1 MKYQDLS
8 KEELLKIVE
17 KQEEELRSN
26 KYGLFWD
33 SEKEPEQ
40 VVLDCE
46 DNLPILERVLGK
58 EIKTTEDDYNILIEG
73 DNYHALTVLNYTHK
87 EKIDVIYIDPP
98 YNTGKQDFVYNDR
111 YVDKED
117 GYRHSK
123 WLNFM
128 EKRLN
133 LARRLL
139 KENGVIFISID
150 DNEVAQLKLLCDK
163 IFDGNTSKGGKTNF
177 IACLPTIMNL
187 KGNND
192 QFGFAGTHE
201 YTLVYAKNIEKAK
214 INEFDI
220 DEEEVLEKWEEDE
233 MGLFKKGAP
242 VRATGKESHRENRPL
257 MFYPILFN
265 IDTEKIS
272 TISKEEFEKI
282 YNKDAKKFD
291 DVFLNKL
298 KKEYED
304 KNYAF
309 ILPMIDSSTYGRW
322 RWGYNTSTIN
332 KLKTEIIV
340 IKSKSGYSLYKK
352 QRPEIGDLPSKK
364 PKTLFYKPEYSS
376 GNGTTQLK
384 NIFNEKVFD
393 NPKPLEL
400 IKDILTLSTDK
411 NSLILDFMAGSGTTG
426 HAVMELNKL
435 DNGNRKFIL
444 CTNNELNGVG
454 AKLAEKEPD
463 NIKYEFGICNRVTY
477 PRLKKVI
484 TGYEN
489 VEGIKSNLQYFKTNF
504 VKKSNSRDQV
514 RFDLTNKCTEMLC
527 VKDNIFFLEKESKNY
542 KIFSS
547 NDKKRF
553 LCVYYSF
560 IKNEVSDFIM
570 DIKQLNGEKNIYMF
584 SDTKEVDL
592 SLFQD
597 IKNTYI
603 EAVPEPI
610 LEIYRELIK
619 LNVSK

>member
-1 MKYQDLS
+1 MSKYQDLS
-8 KEELLKIVE
+8 KEELLKLVE
-17 KQEEELRSN
+17 KQEEELKSK
-26 KYGLFWD
+26 KYGLVWD
-33 SEKEPEQ
+33 GEKEPEQ

-46 DNLPILERVLGK
+46 DNLPILERVAEK
-58 EIKTTEDDYNILIEG
+58 EIKTTDDDYNILIEG

-98 YNTGKQDFVYNDR
+98 YNTGNKDFVYNDR

-133 LARRLL
+133 LAKKLL
-139 KENGVIFISID
+139 KDNGVVFISID

-201 YTLVYAKNIEKAK
+201 YTLVYAKNIEKVK

-233 MGLFKKGAP
+233 LGLFKKGANLKS
-242 VRATGKESHRENRPL
+242 TGVNAPRNKRPNLYFPIFINEKNQEVYVTENNKPL
-257 MFYPILFN
+257 NENDFIIYPITN
-265 IDTEKIS
+265 SQEMS
-272 TISKEEFEKI
+272 
-282 YNKDAKKFD
+282 
-291 DVFLNKL
+291 
-298 KKEYED
+298 
-304 KNYAF
+304 
-309 ILPMIDSSTYGRW
+309 W
-322 RWGYNTSTIN
+322 RWSKKKIKNEKHN
-332 KLKTEIIV
+332 IILV
-340 IKSKSGYSLYKK
+340 GENGEYSIYKK
-352 QRPEIGDLPSKK
+352 QRPNIGDLPSKK

-376 GNGTTQLK
+376 GNGTALLK
-384 NIFNEKVFD
+384 DIFSDKVFD

-400 IKDILTLSTDK
+400 IKDILSLSTNKD
-411 NSLILDFMAGSGTTG
+411 SLILDFMAGSGTTG
-426 HAVMELNKL
+426 HAVMELNKI

-454 AKLAEKEPD
+454 SKLAEKEPD
-463 NIKYEFGICNRVTY
+463 KNRYELGICNRVTY
-477 PRLKKVI
+477 PRLQKVI

-489 VEGIKSNLQYFKTNF
+489 TEGIKSNLQYFKTNF
-504 VKKSNSRDQV
+504 VKRTNSRDQV

-527 VKDNIFFLEKESKNY
+527 VKDNIFNLEKEAKNY

-560 IKNEVSDFIM
+560 IKNEVNDFIT
-570 DIKQLNGEKNIYMF
+570 DIKKLNGEKNIYMF
-584 SDTKEVDL
+584 SDTKEIDL
-592 SLFQD
+592 SLFQN
-597 IKNTYI
+597 IKNIHI

-619 LNVSK
+619 LNISK